1 MNMAAASLDAAAISP
16 YALKYDVFLSFRG
29 EDTRNSFTS
38 HLYAALCG
46 KKIKTYIDDTLEKGD
61 QIAPALLKAIEKSKL
76 SAIIFSENYASST
89 WCLDEIVHILD
100 CKKKNGQVVI
110 PIFYNIDPSHI
121 RKQQGSYEDAF
132 VQHKERFK
140 DSVEGVTKVCKWRDA
155 LKDAA
160 NLSGFVYSN
169 KTGTE
174 ANFIEKVVED
184 ILTKLKRIS
193 SSDLKGLIGIEK
205 KIKQIELLLCIDSPD
220 VCTVGIWGMGG
231 IGKTTLADAVYHRLS
246 SKFEASCFLANVREE
261 SEKHGLNYL
270 RNVLIREILKEKDLD
285 ISTPTIGSTS
295 VRERLSRTKALIV
308 LDDVN
313 ASRQLELLLGDHVR
327 FGPGSQ
333 IIITTRDK
341 RLLKRSVDKIYEV
354 KGLSWEESLEL
365 FHLHAFKNNSTESR
379 CAELLGKVVDYAGG
393 MPLALKILGSLFL
406 HCDNSKDWEH
416 QWNELKKFP
425 NKEIENMLRLSYEG
439 LERNAREI
447 FLDIA
452 CFYKGTTIDSA
463 KKMLDVRGFFEGGIK
478 VLIDKS
484 LISIS
489 KWNCLEMHDLVQEM
503 GRAIVH
509 EQCIEEPGRRS
520 RLFDAEDIYHVL
532 KNNSGTET
540 VQAIIFKG
548 SKVGQLHLDFAD
560 FKKMSNLRL
569 LTVMNSSF
577 GKYCKFKVSLP
588 NPLRYLC
595 WEEYPLKCLPVKFSP
610 ENLVEIRMGRC
621 KVEQL
626 WNKDQNLRNLKVMDL
641 HHSDKLT
648 KVPDLSQSRKI
659 EHINLFGCRS
669 LVKVPSSLQC
679 LDKLTHLD
687 LGECSS
693 LKCLPDL
700 PENIEYLD
708 LSNTAI
714 RDLPSSVWNN
724 EKISYLNIQCC
735 KYLENLPSNNCKM
748 KLPLGFG
755 LQGCLSLAKFWELP
769 RNLVVLV
776 MAGAKIETLP
786 SSIERLFGLRKI
798 ELKNCN
804 RLLSIPTSICE
815 LKSLEELDLTG
826 CSKFKDFPEILK
838 PMGYLKHL
846 WLNGTAVKELPESV
860 EHLFGLRRIELKNC
874 NRFLSLPASIF
885 KLKYLGDLNLT
896 DSSKFEDFPE
906 ILEPM
911 RNLKYLWLS
920 GTAVKELPESIER
933 LFGLRRIELQYCNR
947 LLSLPSSIFK
957 LKYLGELDLTS
968 SSQFK
973 DFPEILEPMG
983 NLKYLWLNGTAVKDL
998 PESIERLFGLRMID
1012 LKNCNSLQSLPA
1024 SIFKLKYLAELDLT
1038 GVSKF
1043 KDFPELLEPMGNLNY
1058 LCLNGT
1064 DIEELPESIER
1075 LFGLQRLELKNCN
1088 RLQSLPASIF
1098 KLKCLGEL
1106 YLTGS
1111 SKFKHFP
1118 EILKPMGYLKSL
1130 WLNGTAVEELPE
1142 SIDHLFGLRRIE
1154 LKNCNGLLSLPG
1166 SICKLKYLGQL
1177 DLTGISKFKNFP
1189 EILEPMENLKYLCLY
1204 GTAVEELDESIERL
1218 FGLQRIELKNC
1229 NRLLSLPASIF
1240 KLKYLWQLD
1249 LIGCSKFEYFPEIL
1263 EPMGNLKYL
1272 CLNGTAVKKL
1282 PESIERLFGLQRI
1295 ELKNCNRL
1303 LSLPASIYK
1312 LKDLG
1317 QLDLTGCSKFK
1328 DFPEVLEPMENLDSI
1343 FWLNERAGGELPKKI
1358 KHRCGFRIGV
1368 ELKNCKSLLTLPS
1381 SICKLKSL
1389 VKLDL
1394 TGSSKFEDFPEI
1406 LEPMGNL
1413 KYLRL
1418 NGTAVKG
1425 LPKSIENLV
1434 GLLRIELKNCNMLM
1448 SPQRAFAS

>member
-1 MNMAAASLDAAAISP
+1 MRIELLKPDLASIWNLQLHQSVASYYAMNMAASSSDAAISP
-16 YALKYDVFLSFRG
+16 CALKYDVFLSFRG

-46 KKIKTYIDDTLEKGD
+46 KKIKTYIDDTLERGD

-76 SAIIFSENYASST
+76 LVIIFSENYASST

-132 VQHKERFK
+132 VQHEERFK

-155 LKDAA
+155 LKEAA

-184 ILTKLKRIS
+184 ILTKLNRIS
-193 SSDLKGLIGIEK
+193 SSDLKGLVGIEK
-205 KIKQIELLLCIDSPD
+205 KIKQIELLLRIDSPD

-231 IGKTTLADAVYHRLS
+231 IGKTTLADALYHQLS

-261 SEKHGLNYL
+261 SEKHGLNNL

-295 VRERLSRTKALIV
+295 VRERLSRTRALIV

-313 ASRQLELLLGDHVR
+313 ASRQLELLLGDHVQ

-341 RLLKRSVDKIYEV
+341 RLLKRNVDKIYEV

-365 FHLHAFKNNSTESR
+365 FHLHAFKDKCAESR
-379 CAELLGKVVDYAGG
+379 CAELLGTVVDYAGG

-406 HCDNSKDWEH
+406 HCNNSKDWEH

-452 CFYKGTTIDSA
+452 CFYKGTTLDCA
-463 KKMLDVRGFFEGGIK
+463 KQMLDVRGFFEGGIK

-489 KWNCLEMHDLVQEM
+489 EWNCLEMHDLVQEM

-520 RLFDAEDIYHVL
+520 RLFVAKDIYHVL
-532 KNNSGTET
+532 KNNTGTET
-540 VQAIIFKG
+540 VQAIIFNG
-548 SKVGQLHLDFAD
+548 SKIGQLHLDFAD

-569 LTVMNSSF
+569 LTVQDSSF

-588 NPLRYLC
+588 NPLRYLY
-595 WEEYPLKCLPVKFSP
+595 WDEYPLKCLPAKFSP
-610 ENLVEIRMGRC
+610 ENLVEIKMARC

-641 HHSDKLT
+641 HCSDKLI
-648 KVPDLSQSRKI
+648 KVPDLSQSGKI

-669 LVKVPSSLQC
+669 LVKIPSSLQC
-679 LDKLTHLD
+679 LDRLTYLD

-693 LKCLPDL
+693 LKYLPDM
-700 PENIEYLD
+700 PENIEFLD
-708 LSNTAI
+708 LSKTAI

-724 EKISYLNIQCC
+724 EKILYLNIQWC

-748 KLPLGFG
+748 KPPLG
-755 LQGCLSLAKFWELP
+755 LSLRGCLSLAKFWELP
-769 RNLVVLV
+769 RNLLVLV
-776 MAGAKIETLP
+776 MVGAKIETLP
-786 SSIERLFGLRKI
+786 SSIERLFGLRRI
-798 ELKNCN
+798 ELTSCN

-846 WLNGTAVKELPESV
+846 LLTGTAVKQLPESV
-860 EHLFGLRRIELKNC
+860 EHLFGLR
-874 NRFLSLPASIF
+874 
-885 KLKYLGDLNLT
+885 
-896 DSSKFEDFPE
+896 
-906 ILEPM
+906 
-911 RNLKYLWLS
+911 
-920 GTAVKELPESIER
+920 
-933 LFGLRRIELQYCNR
+933 
-947 LLSLPSSIFK
+947 
-957 LKYLGELDLTS
+957 
-968 SSQFK
+968 
-973 DFPEILEPMG
+973 
-983 NLKYLWLNGTAVKDL
+983 
-998 PESIERLFGLRMID
+998 
-1012 LKNCNSLQSLPA
+1012 
-1024 SIFKLKYLAELDLT
+1024 
-1038 GVSKF
+1038 
-1043 KDFPELLEPMGNLNY
+1043 
-1058 LCLNGT
+1058 
-1064 DIEELPESIER
+1064 
-1075 LFGLQRLELKNCN
+1075 
-1088 RLQSLPASIF
+1088 
-1098 KLKCLGEL
+1098 
-1106 YLTGS
+1106 
-1111 SKFKHFP
+1111 
-1118 EILKPMGYLKSL
+1118 
-1130 WLNGTAVEELPE
+1130 
-1142 SIDHLFGLRRIE
+1142 
-1154 LKNCNGLLSLPG
+1154 
-1166 SICKLKYLGQL
+1166 
-1177 DLTGISKFKNFP
+1177 
-1189 EILEPMENLKYLCLY
+1189 
-1204 GTAVEELDESIERL
+1204 
-1218 FGLQRIELKNC
+1218 RIELKNC

-1240 KLKYLWQLD
+1240 KLKYLED
-1249 LIGCSKFEYFPEIL
+1249 LNLTGSSKFEDFPDVLEPMGNLKYLWLNGTAVKELPSSIERLFGLRRIELRFCNRLLSLPASIFKLKYLEELDLTGSSQFKDFPEIL

-1272 CLNGTAVKKL
+1272 CLNGTAVEEL
-1282 PESIERLFGLQRI
+1282 HESIERLFGLQRI
-1295 ELKNCNRL
+1295 QLKKCNRL
-1303 LSLPASIYK
+1303 LSLPASIFK
-1312 LKDLG
+1312 LKY
-1317 QLDLTGCSKFK
+1317 
-1328 DFPEVLEPMENLDSI
+1328 LEE
-1343 FWLNERAGGELPKKI
+1343 
-1358 KHRCGFRIGV
+1358 
-1368 ELKNCKSLLTLPS
+1368 
-1381 SICKLKSL
+1381 
-1389 VKLDL
+1389 LDL
-1394 TGSSKFEDFPEI
+1394 TGSSKFKDFPEI

-1413 KYLRL
+1413 KHLRL
-1418 NGTAVKG
+1418 NGTAVEE
-1425 LPKSIENLV
+1425 LHESIERLF
-1434 GLLRIELKNCNMLM
+1434 GLRRIELKNCKSSD
-1448 SPQRAFAS
+1448 SPSEHF